1 METDGLPGTCVLA
14 LGEEA
19 GGEYAQ
25 VRAQARVCSLSGRLH
40 AGVQESALPGTAR
53 MGLPVYSSSYD
64 VIN

>member
-1 METDGLPGTCVLA
+1 MRV
-14 LGEEA
+14 
-19 GGEYAQ
+19 
-25 VRAQARVCSLSGRLH
+25 QARVCSLSGRLH